1 MRRVFGYAA
10 SVDTTERNKKEG
22 YAYTKY
28 SIRTNRRNAVLLTV
42 PSMFAIANASKR
54 EVFGETFNRMSV
66 DSEGR
71 ITAQRI
77 LENSTTPRKSLP
89 MPTVLSYL
97 TPLIYEE
104 MLINDRII
112 FRQDIGDAEK
122 IAART
127 EEYRQKFANP
137 FVAGARGFIDDVIM
151 PHETRKRI
159 CRSLAMLRDKQLEN
173 PWRKHCNI
181 PL

>member
-1 MRRVFGYAA
+1 MFVYDGFGADNRRYTLQTMRRVFGYAA
-10 SVDTTERNKKEG
+10 SLDTAESRPKEG

-77 LENSTTPRKSLP
+77 LELSL
-89 MPTVLSYL
+89 
-97 TPLIYEE
+97 IH
-104 MLINDRII
+104 I
-112 FRQDIGDAEK
+112 
-122 IAART
+122 
-127 EEYRQKFANP
+127 
-137 FVAGARGFIDDVIM
+137 
-151 PHETRKRI
+151 
-159 CRSLAMLRDKQLEN
+159 
-173 PWRKHCNI
+173 
-181 PL
+181 

>member
-1 MRRVFGYAA
+1 MFVYDGFGADNRRYTLQTMRRVFGYAA
-10 SVDTTERNKKEG
+10 SLDTAESRPKEG

-42 PSMFAIANASKR
+42 PSMFAITNASKR

-89 MPTVLSYL
+89 QSDYELSCK
-97 TPLIYEE
+97 LIRYALGRGYDMEE
-104 MLINDRII
+104 IRNCLGELYREEE
-112 FRQDIGDAEK
+112 DAE
-122 IAART
+122 
-127 EEYRQKFANP
+127 EDFQ
-137 FVAGARGFIDDVIM
+137 
-151 PHETRKRI
+151 
-159 CRSLAMLRDKQLEN
+159 
-173 PWRKHCNI
+173 
-181 PL
+181 